1 MAMMNESVARVAS
14 SQTAPI
20 ESPRIHK
27 GVVQASVKKFGMASM
42 WACVIAGVAVFWF
55 IATMG
60 ARIDAAN
67 YKIDNLQS
75 QIQSQTA
82 ENASLTAKVDQLKEP
97 SRLLQQALK
106 DGAHYANPVTIVTGS
121 QH

>member
-1 MAMMNESVARVAS
+1 MAIMNESVARVAS
-14 SQTAPI
+14 SQAFPV
-20 ESPRIHK
+20 ESPRIRT
-27 GVVQASVKKFGMASM
+27 GVQTAPVKKFGMVSM
-42 WACVIAGVAVFWF
+42 WACIIAGVAAFWF

-75 QIQSQTA
+75 QIQSQA
-82 ENASLTAKVDQLKEP
+82 ALNASLTAKVDQLKEP
-97 SRLLQQALK
+97 SLLLQKALK
-106 DGAHYANPVTIVTGS
+106 DGAHYANPVTIVTGK